1 MEEPEKGKPGN
12 GKPEWSSLYCL
23 SNPNHFT
30 SPVPWSLFNDSK
42 SKFVHRYI
50 LKRSFLRLQHVTQSI
65 TRQGPEVGTHQS
77 VEGTVT
83 VRTGE
88 PGLKPR
94 IYYFLSSPG
103 LTCFPDVTCQ
113 GQWMLP
119 LLSSGDVPR
128 KWKQRLRREQ
138 GMLVAKL

>member
-1 MEEPEKGKPGN
+1 MEEPEKGSQETRKA
-12 GKPEWSSLYCL
+12 EWFSVYCP

-30 SPVPWSLFNDSK
+30 PPGPCSLFNDSK
-42 SKFVHRYI
+42 SKFVHRCI
-50 LKRSFLRLQHVTQSI
+50 LKRSFLRLQRVTQSI
-65 TRQGPEVGTHQS
+65 TRRGPEVRTGQS
-77 VEGTVT
+77 AEGTDL

-94 IYYFLSSPG
+94 IYYFLSSPA
-103 LTCFPDVTCQ
+103 LTCFSDVTCQ

-119 LLSSGDVPR
+119 LLSGGDILGKR
-128 KWKQRLRREQ
+128 KQGLRREQ